1 MRESVILDR
10 NHNYATVRDYDF
22 LWTLLKTTPVICIS
36 SLIQDGVQPDKWHR
50 DIAVTQWA
58 HGMAKIGAR
67 GLCYVWAADKEQFIE
82 ECKRCDVEYIL
93 PNEEI
98 LRQFHTWCEVIQMQ
112 REIAEIKASRQ

>member
-1 MRESVILDR
+1 MSELTVLDR
-10 NHNYATVRDYDF
+10 NHKYATVRDYDF
-22 LWTLLKTTPVICIS
+22 LWTLLRTTPVICMV
-36 SLIQDGVQPDKWHR
+36 SLIQNDVPPDQWHR

-67 GLCYVWAADKEQFIE
+67 GLCYVWTADRKQFVE

-98 LRQFHTWCEVIQMQ
+98 SRQFHTWCEVIQMQ
-112 REIAEIKASRQ
+112 REIAGIKASRK